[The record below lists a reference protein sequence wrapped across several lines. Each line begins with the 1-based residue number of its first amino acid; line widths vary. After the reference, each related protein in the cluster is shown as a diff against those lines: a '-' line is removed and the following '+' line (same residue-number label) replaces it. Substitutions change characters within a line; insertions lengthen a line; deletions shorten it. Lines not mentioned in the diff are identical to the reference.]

1 MKFNKDVHQKVRYD
15 GQLYVVLLEEFPDY
29 HGSTGDLPV
38 VLHPIG
44 NDWIVR
50 ITNPTVR
57 KFLTVKKSSSEE
69 VSPEVME

>member
-1 MKFNKDVHQKVRYD
+1 MRFNKETHQKVRYD
-15 GQLYVVLLEEFPDY
+15 GQLYVVLLEEFPEY
-29 HGSTGDLPV
+29 HRMDTDFRV

-57 KFLTVKKSSSEE
+57 TYLTVRKGQSVE
-69 VSPEVME
+69 VGPEVME

>member
-1 MKFNKDVHQKVRYD
+1 MKFNKDMHQKVRYD
-15 GQLYVVLLEEFPDY
+15 GQLYVVILEEFPDY
-29 HGSTGDLPV
+29 HKRNADDPV

-57 KFLTVKKSSSEE
+57 KFLTVKKGSSTE
-69 VSPEVME
+69 VGPDIMD